1 MIEEEVGF
9 NLLVIPGL
17 ALRYYDTTDLVDIY
31 SRQPIT
37 MRYQPFEIDA
47 STIFKFVEVFAITF
61 PIEEKLVLN

>member
-17 ALRYYDTTDLVDIY
+17 ALRYYDTTDLLGY
-31 SRQPIT
+31 LLSPT
-37 MRYQPFEIDA
+37 NSMRYQPFEIDA

-61 PIEEKLVLN
+61 PIEEKLFLN